1 MSKTTRTGIEILAN
15 TIGRSKNKI
24 KDSFGDLTKRRGF
37 NLKAEAVF
45 TRLKTSNSFH
55 DYDLASKSTDGYTNS
70 EFLTYDV
77 EDPVGFGI
85 QGGEIATNPKLA
97 FPFPIYSAGAWNP
110 SYDGPPSLE
119 GWNVWL
125 YNGWEN
131 YIPPHFYDSV
141 RTSNTSFYAPYGGEY
156 TGKSSSVRNAVS
168 AARATLSGPHKYN
181 GNYSL
186 PLNLADYQ
194 QIPKFENSRWI
205 SLRNTYGSN
214 IDLDGDL
221 ADPLDGGSLS
231 KNIKVK
237 LHKDVLTGFK
247 LIDARADAPQDI
259 KLMYHNNLI
268 QNFTSSWQSI
278 TLPTD
283 YTSLTYL
290 DFKIYPY
297 NAFIEDNLNFDQT
310 VSTEDYWILEINLP
324 SSSGFTWT
332 NNYFWH
338 IAVYWNSNDNL
349 TQNSHTP
356 WEFDLLSFDMEDIA
370 IDSSDGSID
379 VASSDLLVWNKK
391 SFFKQNITNCLGY
404 EKTGY
409 FDQNVYLVSKNKT
422 LFEFK
427 DGEYSDP
434 QAPLRYALSDTIPA
448 APKGET
454 TSLVGYDI
462 PAKNQIF
469 PILICSKNLGSQFD
483 TPAANY
489 FIFEGDACD
498 RECITDYTDFDNY
511 PIVDNN
517 YDVLFRCILT
527 RPVDEVFDVKQT
539 STLVNADYRVLT
551 ADGIRFNYTDIL
563 NTSSIVYVEKIA
575 INFSKYGSQDADV
588 AELLVPSF
596 YRFLDNLR
604 NNDYS
609 FTYDNLTRA
618 IIPESI
624 RLVFS
629 NINELL
635 SISTLDQFNYQNII
649 HFLLKKPTDTL
660 VKNPNFEPRGIQF
673 SYDGIENLTNLFV
686 QVPSTN
692 LAILTCD
699 NLKNHNLKIPVA
711 SSFEVYQ
718 ELSLLCEAIDP
729 NISGNK
735 IGLDYTFKLSL
746 EDENQNILKK
756 DLYLNASKFFLSDED
771 YNKRVLKGQ
780 SVTGYYKTGTEEERT
795 ARADGT
801 LETIPDYYLYGYA
814 GCIPDLSM
822 EKAKPIQ
829 TRVVGSDKQEGQTR
843 EEFIASLPEGQD
855 VNEALANYE
864 GEFIEI
870 NLNKYP
876 EKWVSIKE
884 IGMTTSKFTFDTN
897 PYWNLNFYGLIG
909 GDGKSQ
915 NLQQADDYYP
925 YSRDNVVADSFT
937 ISDKG
942 LDTADNSIQV
952 IENIY
957 SQETEY
963 DNTYY
968 SQVASTTGLAVT
980 NTTFAIK
987 ITPLADNNSQSFKL
1001 RLSNSVPFLST
1012 GKLKVDLYST
1022 ALGSTQP
1029 QSIIKSGSS
1038 ISLTDIGTEISEHKF
1053 GLNAN
1058 LSAGDYWLVFN
1069 SNQSFKEYATNMSG
1083 TVQAS
1088 GTSVTGTGTTFTN
1101 YLINSQIGFGST
1113 LPTDISTWY
1122 TISDIASDTALTLT
1136 SSAGAVASGSD
1147 YVIKHQFKIWGVSTG
1162 STTLYGQERDTS
1174 WNPLTFRPY
1183 IRFYQPSGEI
1193 YGAFNRTDYS
1203 IDSVL
1208 PAPNMQRE
1216 SLPIY
1221 RLEGYYSFTSKEIN
1235 PPKKLQLYPRAFYG
1249 GLLKDTVG
1257 TVSVVSGTAVTGVN
1271 NTNFNL
1277 FSGESVQIGFGSKNP
1292 IDIANWY
1299 DVASIGS
1306 TNTLTISGFA
1316 TTVSNVDYLFRFD
1329 PEWHYAKYSKDMY
1342 VYVKYYSKGVL
1353 KENFITL
1360 NRNPSWESWWFL
1372 KNSSN
1377 IDDIS
1382 RTIELEQQSDI
1393 SVITKNL
1400 DFNNFSV
1407 SGTTE
1412 YIQAKSKGVFKPQS
1426 SGTYN
1431 FRFYSSYGIKV
1442 FINEEALPLI
1452 DKIDNTN
1459 SGTGHT
1465 FNLTLSSD
1473 EYTTFEVLHTHK
1485 TDILNSIAHPQLLVG
1500 EYKLS
1505 ASVTWNNIDDT
1516 FYNLISQAP
1525 VDIDPDDE
1533 VIDKI
1538 AFLTVGKTLEEIS
1551 TPTHGVPP
1559 GDRIVFRNK

>member
-15 TIGRSKNKI
+15 TIGRSKNKL
-24 KDSFGDLTKRRGF
+24 KDSFGNLTKRRGF
-37 NLKAEAVF
+37 NLKAESVF
-45 TRLKTSNSFH
+45 TRLKTANSFH
-55 DYDLASKSTDGYTNS
+55 DYDLASKSTDGYTDP

-77 EDPVGFGI
+77 EDKVGFGI
-85 QGGEIATNPKLA
+85 QGGEIAVNPKLSS
-97 FPFPIYSAGAWNP
+97 PFPIYSSGAWNP

-119 GWNVWL
+119 GWGVWL
-125 YNGWEN
+125 YNGWEG
-131 YIPPHFYDSV
+131 YIPPHMYDSG
-141 RTSNTSFYAPYGGEY
+141 RTSNTTFYAPYGGEY
-156 TGKSSSVRNAVS
+156 VGKSSSVRTAVN
-168 AARATLSGPHKYN
+168 AARATFSGPHRYN

-186 PLNLADYQ
+186 PLNLADYEEVAR
-194 QIPKFENSRWI
+194 FENARWI

-214 IDLDGDL
+214 IDKDGDL

-247 LIDARADAPQDI
+247 LIDPLVDAPQDI

-268 QNFTSSWQSI
+268 QSFTSSWQSL

-297 NAFIEDNLNFDQT
+297 NEFIEDNLNFNQT
-310 VSTEDYWILEINLP
+310 VSSEDYWILEINLP
-324 SSSGFTWT
+324 TSSGFTWT
-332 NNYFWH
+332 DDYFWH
-338 IAVYWNSNDNL
+338 IAIYWNSNDNL
-349 TQNSHTP
+349 TQNSHTT
-356 WEFDLLSFDMEDIA
+356 WNQNLLSFDMEDIS
-370 IDSSDGSID
+370 INGSDGTID
-379 VASSDLLVWNKK
+379 VANSNLVVWNKK
-391 SFFKQNITNCLGY
+391 SFFKQYVTNCLGY

-409 FDQNVYLVSKNKT
+409 FDNDVYLFSKNKT

-434 QAPLRYALSDTIPA
+434 QSPVRYALSDTIPS
-448 APKGET
+448 APRGEA
-454 TSLVGYDI
+454 TSLVGYSI
-462 PAKNQIF
+462 PAVNQIF
-469 PILICSKNLGSQFD
+469 PVIICSKNLGSQFD
-483 TPAANY
+483 TPTANY
-489 FIFEGDACD
+489 FIFEGDSCD
-498 RECITDYTDFDNY
+498 RECLEDYESFDNY
-511 PIVDNN
+511 PVVDDD
-517 YDVLFRCILT
+517 YDILFKCLLT
-527 RPVDEVFDVKQT
+527 RPADEVFDISQSV
-539 STLVNADYRVLT
+539 SLVNSDYRILT
-551 ADGIRFNYTDIL
+551 ADGIRFNFVNIL
-563 NTSSIVYVEKIA
+563 NTSSVVYLEKVA
-575 INFSKYGSQDADV
+575 INFSKYGAQDQDV
-588 AELLVPSF
+588 AELLVPAF
-596 YRFLDNLR
+596 FRFLDNLR
-604 NNDYS
+604 NSDYIL
-609 FTYDNLTRA
+609 TYDNLTRA
-618 IIPESI
+618 IVPESI
-624 RLVFS
+624 RLVFD
-629 NINELL
+629 NINELV
-635 SISTLDQFNYQNII
+635 SISSLDQNNYQNII
-649 HFLLKKPTDTL
+649 HFLLKKPTDAL
-660 VKNPNFEPRGIQF
+660 LKNPSFEPRGIQF
-673 SYDGIENLTNLFV
+673 SYDGIENLTDLFV

-699 NLKNHNLKIPVA
+699 NLRNYNLKLPVA
-711 SSFEVYQ
+711 TNFEVYQ

-735 IGLDYTFKLSL
+735 IGQDYTFKLTL
-746 EDENQNILKK
+746 EDENQNTLKK
-756 DLYLNASKFFLSDED
+756 DLYVNASKFFLSDEE

-780 SVTGYYKTGTEEERT
+780 TVTGYYKTGTDVER
-795 ARADGT
+795 AAKADGT

-829 TRVVGSDKQEGQTR
+829 TRVVGSDKQDGQTR
-843 EEFIASLPEGQD
+843 EQFIASLPPGSD
-855 VNEALANYE
+855 IDEALANYE

-876 EKWVSIKE
+876 EKWVSVKE
-884 IGMTTSKFTFDTN
+884 LGMSTSKFTFDTN
-897 PYWNLNFYGLIG
+897 PYWNVNYYGLIG

-937 ISDKG
+937 ISEKG

-963 DNTYY
+963 SISYY
-968 SQVASTTGLAVT
+968 SQVASTSGLAVT

-987 ITPLADNNSQSFKL
+987 ISPLADNVSQSFKL
-1001 RLSNSVPFLST
+1001 RLSNSIPFLST
-1012 GKLKVDLYST
+1012 GKLKVDLYSS

-1029 QSIIKSGSS
+1029 QSIIRSGSS
-1038 ISLTDIGTEISEHKF
+1038 IALTDIDTEISEHKF
-1053 GLNAN
+1053 GLNAS

-1069 SNQSFKEYATNMSG
+1069 SNQSFKEYATNTSG

-1101 YLINSQIGFGST
+1101 YLINSEIGFGST
-1113 LPTDISTWY
+1113 IPSDISTWY
-1122 TISDIASDTALTLT
+1122 TISDITTDTALTLT
-1136 SSAGAVASGSD
+1136 SSAGSVTAGSD
-1147 YVIKHQFKIWGVSTG
+1147 YVIKHQFKVWGVSTG
-1162 STTLYGQERDTS
+1162 STTLYGQERDTTWS
-1174 WNPLTFRPY
+1174 PLTFRPY

-1208 PAPNMQRE
+1208 PAPNLQRE
-1216 SLPIY
+1216 QLPIY
-1221 RLEGYYSFTSKEIN
+1221 RLEGYYSFTSKDIV

-1271 NTNFNL
+1271 NTDFTL
-1277 FSGESVQIGFGSKNP
+1277 FEGESVQIGFGSRNP
-1292 IDIANWY
+1292 IDITNWY

-1316 TTVSNVDYLFRFD
+1316 TTASNVEYLFRFD
-1329 PEWHYAKYSKDMY
+1329 PEWHYAKFSKDMF

-1353 KENFITL
+1353 KENYITL
-1360 NRNPSWESWWFL
+1360 ERNPSWETWWYI
-1372 KNSSN
+1372 KNSNN
-1377 IDDIS
+1377 INNIS
-1382 RTIELEQQSDI
+1382 RTIELEEQANQ

-1400 DFNNFSV
+1400 NFNNYSV

-1412 YIQAKSKGVFKPQS
+1412 YIQAKSKGIFKPLT

-1431 FRFYSSYGIKV
+1431 FRFFSSYGIKV
-1442 FINEEALPLI
+1442 FINESAVPV
-1452 DKIDNTN
+1452 IDNLDNTS

-1465 FNLTLSSD
+1465 FNLTLAND

-1485 TDILNSIAHPQLLVG
+1485 TDILNSSSHPQLLVG

-1505 ASVTWNNIDDT
+1505 ASVTWNNIDDS
-1516 FYNLISQAP
+1516 FYDLATQAP

-1533 VIDKI
+1533 VIDRI
-1538 AFLTVGKTLEEIS
+1538 AFMTVGKTLQEIS

-1559 GDRIVFRNK
+1559 GDRIVFRSK